1 MQIRNVVLTIAIGG
15 TLLSV
20 PVTIRSAIAYDANIY
35 SDRDR
40 TKASKDEKEKLEQA
54 FKTGEEKDFYR
65 RELDENGVANYV
77 SKLRQTEVSRVLDC
91 QR

>member
-40 TKASKDEKEKLEQA
+40 TKSIK
-54 FKTGEEKDFYR
+54 G
-65 RELDENGVANYV
+65 
-77 SKLRQTEVSRVLDC
+77 
-91 QR
+91 